1 MAVVFLALYPAILWR
16 RSFCLFS
23 NRRWSDHDHVF
34 FSNICIWFSAILQ
47 ICQSF
52 SLCSRP
58 VSGSVPNVFSFCL
71 DELLPFN
78 IVIIIF
84 FFFFTLII
92 IIIIMFNTLNGLILL
107 FNTFICIS
115 WLKWKLEPP
124 ELYWQIQVF
133 SRSHFYANMKRPG
146 RAYWRKGGK
155 DFPEIFKLSR
165 FRRGMFLLKFKLSK
179 FKNKKGAQ
187 VYDLWIY

>member
-1 MAVVFLALYPAILWR
+1 MSEWVINVFLQLAHLR
-16 RSFCLFS
+16 
-23 NRRWSDHDHVF
+23 VF
-34 FSNICIWFSAILQ
+34 QIYFSNICIWFSAILQ

-78 IVIIIF
+78 LVIIIL

-92 IIIIMFNTLNGLILL
+92 IIITMVNTLNGHIVH
-107 FNTFICIS
+107 FNISIWMS
-115 WLKWKLEPP
+115 WLIWKLEPP

-133 SRSHFYANMKRPG
+133 SPSHFYANMKRPG

-155 DFPEIFKLSR
+155 DFPEIFKLFR
-165 FRRGMFLLKFKLSK
+165 FRPGMFLFKFELSK
-179 FKNKKGAQ
+179 FKDKKELMSVISEHTRMGN
-187 VYDLWIY
+187 I